1 MPTKKFPRLFRLGPG
16 QVLEMVR
23 DLHCYLR
30 EYKAILGADA
40 HELLDYCFPIN
51 PIDEQRNLD
60 PEELAESQ
68 AALHHLF
75 KANSKRPP
83 VILLPEYKDE
93 LRGLLDTIERQSV
106 AVYDTAEM
114 ISKMIQAGNL
124 EDITDLQGDELESVI
139 QNSFQFLL
147 TVLLGIHSLGV
158 SRMKEAYDQ
167 GLTPVL
173 EAIEPE
179 D

>member
-30 EYKAILGADA
+30 
-40 HELLDYCFPIN
+40 
-51 PIDEQRNLD
+51 
-60 PEELAESQ
+60 
-68 AALHHLF
+68 
-75 KANSKRPP
+75 
-83 VILLPEYKDE
+83 EYKDE